1 MNLPSLAPRGAARV
15 QHAAPALSPALLP
28 ALLPAQFP
36 APLSAALAV
45 LAVLSLLAGLLTLAP
60 AAQAQPLGRLFATP
74 AERETMEAQRGA
86 ATGPTAVAM
95 PEAGVQPVPP
105 DPNQPLAGTAGT
117 PAAAAPSAPNALVM
131 GGVLRSS
138 SGRSTVWLNN
148 VAQNDGQ
155 NRFSNRSNAAVSI
168 TLPSG
173 QRLILKPGQR
183 YDLDA
188 ARVKDVNEP

>member
-1 MNLPSLAPRGAARV
+1 MNAPSLVPSRAARA
-15 QHAAPALSPALLP
+15 QWAAPALLP
-28 ALLPAQFP
+28 AV
-36 APLSAALAV
+36 SAVMAV
-45 LAVLSLLAGLLTLAP
+45 LGMLTLVAGLLTLAP
-60 AAQAQPLGRLFATP
+60 AAQAQQLGRLFATP
-74 AERETMEAQRGA
+74 AERQAMEAQRGA
-86 ATGPTAVAM
+86 STGPTAVAM
-95 PEAGVQPVPP
+95 PDAGIQPVPP
-105 DPNQPLAGTAGT
+105 DPNQPAAGTTAT
-117 PAAAAPSAPNALVM
+117 TAAAAPSAPNTLVM

-168 TLPSG
+168 SLPSG

>member
-1 MNLPSLAPRGAARV
+1 MNARRRIPLNRTRLPLV
-15 QHAAPALSPALLP
+15 TPALL
-28 ALLPAQFP
+28 L
-36 APLSAALAV
+36 AAF
-45 LAVLSLLAGLLTLAP
+45 AGLLTLAP
-60 AAQAQPLGRLFATP
+60 ATQAQQLGRLFATP
-74 AERETMEAQRGA
+74 AERDAMEAQRGA
-86 ATGPTAVAM
+86 STGPSAVAM
-95 PEAGVQPVPP
+95 PPAGSQPLPTE
-105 DPNQPLAGTAGT
+105 PNQSMAGAGG
-117 PAAAAPSAPNALVM
+117 AAPAAPSAPNTLVM
-131 GGVLRSS
+131 SGVLRSS

-155 NRFSNRSNAAVSI
+155 NRFSNRGKAAVSI